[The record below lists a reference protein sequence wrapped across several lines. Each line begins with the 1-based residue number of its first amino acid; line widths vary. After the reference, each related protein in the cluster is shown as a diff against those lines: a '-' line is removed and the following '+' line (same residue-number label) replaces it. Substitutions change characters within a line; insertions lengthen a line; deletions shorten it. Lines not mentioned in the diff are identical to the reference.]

1 MLNKNLTNFFNLPD
15 EKESKVSKDVA
26 GGTFDLGNFQKDY
39 ESVQLNLKDLI
50 QKWKYCFRKCP

>member
-39 ESVQLNLKDLI
+39 ESVQLNL
-50 QKWKYCFRKCP
+50 